1 MYVYAYVIPTY
12 RKGLFFTV
20 LYSLKVC
27 LFPSINQ
34 TSIQRRTFYILNTF
48 IWWYLN
54 SYFIGPCLLLH
65 GFVEWRAKEFGVANI
80 FHKPCEVILFLQCAI
95 FSSQESVVYQL
106 NESMLATVLSLD
118 PGFGP
123 KMYCLSFGFP
133 SIECIPQAQR
143 AYPCISCGFFQSYPP
158 VCL

>member
-1 MYVYAYVIPTY
+1 MIFEF
-12 RKGLFFTV
+12 LFH
-20 LYSLKVC
+20 
-27 LFPSINQ
+27 
-34 TSIQRRTFYILNTF
+34 
-48 IWWYLN
+48 WAM
-54 SYFIGPCLLLH
+54 
-65 GFVEWRAKEFGVANI
+65 FVVTWLCGMKRKEFGVANI
-80 FHKPCEVILFLQCAI
+80 FHKPCEVILFLQCAV